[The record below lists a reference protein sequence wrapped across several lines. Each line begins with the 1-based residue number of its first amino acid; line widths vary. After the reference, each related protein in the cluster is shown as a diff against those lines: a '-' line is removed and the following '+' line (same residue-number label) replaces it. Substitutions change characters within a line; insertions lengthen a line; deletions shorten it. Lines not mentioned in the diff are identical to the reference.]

1 MLTWGFP
8 AMRVQ
13 VGVPVIQGMEV
24 GLRKLPDSEI
34 CMIIRSLVLTHYQ
47 RVTVARALE

>member
-24 GLRKLPDSEI
+24 GLRKLEFSGYP
-34 CMIIRSLVLTHYQ
+34 
-47 RVTVARALE
+47 TVKSA